1 MDVKGMLVMGIC
13 PLCNGFYE
21 IHPPCQCGSEMKDSG
36 KEMDYYD
43 DYSAYMEIDDLKL
56 ENGYLD
62 DHKAHKCPH
71 LFTCPQCSRDRIIFI
86 DE

>member
-1 MDVKGMLVMGIC
+1 MGIC

-21 IHPPCQCGSEMKDSG
+21 IHPPCQCGGEMRDSG

-56 ENGYLD
+56 ENGYPV
-62 DHKAHKCPH
+62 DHANHQCPH
-71 LFTCPQCSRDRIIFI
+71 LFTCSQCARDQIIFI
-86 DE
+86 EE